1 MQPGPGEASV
11 SGAAHM
17 LRPKGEATTMLIV
30 IVVLVAF
37 AALVAALY
45 PSCPLRAFNP
55 LRSLCLLRECVGM
68 SRKDKPF
75 IWG

>member
-1 MQPGPGEASV
+1 
-11 SGAAHM
+11 
-17 LRPKGEATTMLIV
+17 MLIV